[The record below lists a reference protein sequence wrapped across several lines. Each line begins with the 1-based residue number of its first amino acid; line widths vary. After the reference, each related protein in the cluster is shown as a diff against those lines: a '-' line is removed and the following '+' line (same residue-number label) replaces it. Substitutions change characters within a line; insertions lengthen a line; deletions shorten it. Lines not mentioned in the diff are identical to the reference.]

1 VVIGHPKSDD
11 PAYGWVRG
19 LRFADGALKAT
30 LHKVAPAFAAM
41 VQDGAFRNRSASF
54 YSPEAPN
61 NPRPGHWYLR
71 HVGFLG
77 ALAPAVKGLQ
87 PVAYADNERGAVTVE
102 FAERDPRDAELARL
116 RQENTH
122 LKRAGASADHAT
134 FVDRLIDSGRLLPCF
149 ADGVRQALDIALL
162 QDEGTV
168 SFGEGDEARSLNL
181 HDFLKTFL
189 ESQPPIV
196 QFGEVAGPT
205 GLDGTAATMTAH
217 ADRIAQWVE
226 EERRKGRAVSFS
238 DAPAHLF
245 LTR

>member
-1 VVIGHPKSDD
+1 MPKQTFIFAALLIALGLGAFFMSGSRTALM
-11 PAYGWVRG
+11 PAYPG
-19 LRFADGALKAT
+19 LLLAISAGLALTFANARRHFMHAAAVVAL
-30 LHKVAPAFAAM
+30 
-41 VQDGAFRNRSASF
+41 
-54 YSPEAPN
+54 
-61 NPRPGHWYLR
+61 
-71 HVGFLG
+71 LG